1 MIDSRSF
8 CFRIAFSRF
17 HIFILTGS
25 KLFSFVF
32 DFFFKLH
39 ISYKKM
45 VKIYLFVSLYALIF
59 IVVSSQGN
67 VVTHRGNMFIIF
79 PKLKNELRY

>member
-1 MIDSRSF
+1 
-8 CFRIAFSRF
+8 
-17 HIFILTGS
+17 
-25 KLFSFVF
+25 
-32 DFFFKLH
+32 
-39 ISYKKM
+39 M